1 MKKTLAVLLAV
12 LLVSLAAA
20 APAEEMKEYRDNVYA
35 FRYPA
40 SWSQDTSS
48 SGDIVLLSP
57 GGKEA
62 VLTFALLSDV
72 WHFTGDAEA
81 DAPTIEDYISSYG
94 GKNLQMN
101 GEYELIQSGEL
112 HGFRAPG
119 SWRSTGQAAV
129 MLLLS
134 SGTHIVGFVLVGDG
148 AIALEQDFL
157 GSVELLGGT
166 QTGIAEGFKHW
177 EDELFSL
184 DYPEN
189 YLMMGQETG
198 VVFGNPEKTNC
209 IIMARSYSLNYD
221 YDDSMAVSMVAT
233 ALPKSAKVEANAE
246 TIEIGGKNAAVIRG
260 TVSDGPME
268 FYLFGSG
275 RTAVAMM
282 FLGEEACGMAETVI
296 GSAQIK

>member
-157 GSVELLGGT
+157 G
-166 QTGIAEGFKHW
+166 
-177 EDELFSL
+177 
-184 DYPEN
+184 PEN

-209 IIMARSYSLNYD
+209 IIMARSYSLNDD
-221 YDDSMAVSMVAT
+221 YLKPIFDKIASLLFQNQKLSEARDRL
-233 ALPKSAKVEANAE
+233 LPKLMSG
-246 TIEIGGKNAAVIRG
+246 EIAV
-260 TVSDGPME
+260 
-268 FYLFGSG
+268 
-275 RTAVAMM
+275 
-282 FLGEEACGMAETVI
+282 
-296 GSAQIK
+296 

>member
-1 MKKTLAVLLAV
+1 MD
-12 LLVSLAAA
+12 S
-20 APAEEMKEYRDNVYA
+20 
-35 FRYPA
+35 
-40 SWSQDTSS
+40 
-48 SGDIVLLSP
+48 
-57 GGKEA
+57 
-62 VLTFALLSDV
+62 
-72 WHFTGDAEA
+72 
-81 DAPTIEDYISSYG
+81 YISSYS
-94 GKNLQMN
+94 GKNLALN
-101 GEYELIQSGEL
+101 GEYEFVQLGEMR
-112 HGFRAPG
+112 GFRALG
-119 SWRSTGQAAV
+119 SWRATGQDAV
-129 MLLLS
+129 MLILS
-134 SGTHIVGFVLVGDG
+134 GNRHLVGFIMVGDG

-166 QTGIAEGFKHW
+166 QTGTAEGFKHW